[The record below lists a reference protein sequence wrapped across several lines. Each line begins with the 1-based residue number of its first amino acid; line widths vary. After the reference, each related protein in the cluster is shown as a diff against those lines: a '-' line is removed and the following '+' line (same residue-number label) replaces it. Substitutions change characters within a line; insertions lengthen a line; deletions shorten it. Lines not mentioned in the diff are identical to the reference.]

1 MRQRGKR
8 IARRFEE
15 FPYDSLFKSHW
26 YLLPYSACVDVATQF
41 LWEGEK
47 EFRDAVPVLVQQLK
61 ELRPPT
67 KCGGQGP
74 SRLLNHAHSLTVAR
88 MVSLPRFGSLWA
100 FGPSAHRARASLRAC
115 RGLGQSPK
123 ALCRSILPRALRAS
137 EGRKKR
143 GFLQIQGFF
152 NGLPRVL
159 QGRGAACY
167 GFSCA
172 SIHSMNRP

>member
-88 MVSLPRFGSLWA
+88 MVSLPRFGSLWV

-123 ALCRSILPRALRAS
+123 ALCRSIFHECCERPKDARNAAFS
-137 EGRKKR
+137 KFR
-143 GFLQIQGFF
+143 GFSTVCPASYKDA
-152 NGLPRVL
+152 GLLVTDFP
-159 QGRGAACY
+159 AP
-167 GFSCA
+167 A
-172 SIHSMNRP
+172 SIQ